1 MFVRVGLVLGYVV
14 FGFAVCV
21 NRTVLYVASFVCCG
35 GFDGLFLSGMF
46 KVCMVAA
53 ALGGVCLYDVGVWF
67 RLVD

>member
-1 MFVRVGLVLGYVV
+1 MCVRVGLVLGYVG

-21 NRTVLYVASFVCCG
+21 NHAVLYVASFVCCV
-35 GFDGLFLSGMF
+35 GFDGLVLAGMF

-53 ALGGVCLYDVGVWF
+53 VLGGVGLHAVGVWF